1 MQRTL
6 TTTLF
11 AGLMIAAGA
20 AQAAQPGA
28 NLMANGKSVHGSEV
42 VAQAGAAKA
51 VNVDDRRSLNVDCG
65 ETVTFR
71 KGDKTFSWKFD
82 SVSHRA
88 VDLRTIAPAG
98 FADKPLMVYV
108 SRNEAERT

>member
-1 MQRTL
+1 MNRTL
-6 TTTLF
+6 TTTLL
-11 AGLMIAAGA
+11 AGLLIAAGA
-20 AQAAQPGA
+20 AQAGQQASH
-28 NLMANGKSVHGSEV
+28 LMANGKSVHGSEV
-42 VAQAGAAKA
+42 VAQAGTAKV
-51 VNVDDRRSLNVDCG
+51 VNVDDRKALNVNCG

-71 KGDKTFSWKFD
+71 KGDKSFSWKFD
-82 SVSHRA
+82 SANHTA